1 MRWIRTKLGL
11 AFALLFGLLVGV
23 GTFTFDYAKG
33 ASYFSTDPTACANC
47 HVMQE
52 YFDSWQKGTHHT
64 AAKCIDCHL
73 PHEFVHKYIAKAD
86 EGMRHSWAFTF
97 QNFHEPIEIIPRD
110 ARILQNNCLRCH
122 GDLVHALVNGKTAD
136 ANDIR
141 CVHCH
146 LSVGHGP

>member
-11 AFALLFGLLVGV
+11 LFALAFGLLVGV

-33 ASYFSTDPTACANC
+33 ASYFSTDPAACANC

-52 YFDSWQKGTHHT
+52 YYDSWQKATHHT
-64 AAKCIDCHL
+64 AARCVDCHL
-73 PHEFVHKYIAKAD
+73 PHDFLYKYVAKAD

-122 GDLVHALVNGKTAD
+122 GDLVHALVNGKTAG

-146 LSVGHGP
+146 LGVGHGR